1 MASTPPS
8 VAPNSPV
15 RDRTT
20 GSVNGMAKLDAN
32 YGLAI
37 ICRLLP
43 PPEMVNTQDAKPFVR
58 CAVSRKLLSSRNS
71 FLITPTPGWDQEEAI
86 RPLAKT
92 RGKRAAN
99 RWQSTRL
106 HKGDRP

>member
-1 MASTPPS
+1 MDLRPCQRSRKEGEQERLHGLNASIGCTELAGARQDNGIRQQVPVDVHIALH
-8 VAPNSPV
+8 VAEEV
-15 RDRTT
+15 GATR
-20 GSVNGMAKLDAN
+20 VN
-32 YGLAI
+32 
-37 ICRLLP
+37 
-43 PPEMVNTQDAKPFVR
+43 V
-58 CAVSRKLLSSRNS
+58 KLLSSRNS

-106 HKGDRP
+106 HN